1 MKVVPAIV
9 SMLGMLG
16 VSQGRTKKQT
26 MESIGESDKGPSL
39 SNLLRE
45 GVRLSKIEHDRNML
59 RYQRQI
65 AEMQRAP
72 IKQVGRESGEK
83 ESGRMNTGNRYK
95 TKEDKSKESVSSLSF
110 QKKMDTE
117 SYKQDL

>member
-59 RYQRQI
+59 RYEADRRN
-65 AEMQRAP
+65 AAC
-72 IKQVGRESGEK
+72 S
-83 ESGRMNTGNRYK
+83 YK
-95 TKEDKSKESVSSLSF
+95 TGRKRKWRKRVRPNEHWK
-110 QKKMDTE
+110 
-117 SYKQDL
+117 